1 MLKDILG
8 SFTMLIRF
16 SVENHLSIRDRQEL
30 SMVAASIQDSGA
42 DLISV
47 NDIKLLPAALLYGAN
62 ASGKSNLIS
71 ALNFLKRAVN
81 SSHSRAEP
89 KSKIPRSPFRLN
101 KKSRSS
107 PTKIDLDFFLNKTR
121 YHYGF
126 AATSDAFIEEWLYA
140 FPLGKKQVWFHRDI
154 NKRSIQFGKH
164 LKGSLRTIERLTR
177 PNSLFLSAA
186 AQNAHKQLTPIF
198 EYLGNFSLSYKI
210 ENRATDAGATFSDGS
225 IDERIIQFLQ
235 QADTGIV
242 AHRFEDLLSGV
253 EIDKKGFMTDLLG
266 VLKKYAPEGREFPA
280 EFAEREMK
288 NISLG
293 HATAAKH
300 TEFLDLELES
310 AGTLR
315 LLVLLRP
322 IFEALDHGSLVVID
336 ELDAS
341 LHTYLCEKIV
351 MLFNSRKTNPRG
363 AQLIA
368 TTHDTNLL
376 SAGCVRRDQI
386 WFVEKDSSG
395 ATTLY
400 PLTDIRTRGTE
411 NLERGYLQGR
421 FGAIPFRGP
430 TDLFTGS
437 K

>member
-1 MLKDILG
+1 
-8 SFTMLIRF
+8 MLIRF
-16 SVENHLSIRDRQEL
+16 AVENHLSIRDRQEL
-30 SMVAASIQDSGA
+30 SMVAASLQDSGA
-42 DLISV
+42 DIISV

-62 ASGKSNLIS
+62 ASGKSNVIS
-71 ALNFLKRAVN
+71 ALSFLKSAVR
-81 SSHSRAEP
+81 SSHARGEP
-89 KSKIPRSPFRLN
+89 KGKIPLTPFRLDQ
-101 KKSRSS
+101 KSRTL
-107 PTKIDLDFFLNKTR
+107 PTRIELDFFQNKIR
-121 YHYGF
+121 YSYGF
-126 AATSDAFIEEWLYA
+126 AATSDAFIEEWLHA
-140 FPLGKKQVWFHRDI
+140 FPSGKKQVWFHRDI
-154 NKRSIQFGKH
+154 SRRSIRFGKH
-164 LKGSLRTIERLTR
+164 LKGSLRTIEGLVR

-210 ENRATDAGATFSDGS
+210 ENRAADAGAAFSDGS
-225 IDERIIQFLQ
+225 IDERIIQFLR

-242 AHRFEDLLSGV
+242 DHRFEEMFSGV
-253 EIDKKGFMTDLLG
+253 DIDKKGFMNDLLG
-266 VLKKYAPEGREFPA
+266 IIKKYAPEGREFPA
-280 EFAEREMK
+280 ELAEAEMK

-293 HATAAKH
+293 HRTAAKRP
-300 TEFLDLELES
+300 EFFELDLES

-322 IFEALDHGSLVVID
+322 IFEALDQGSLVVID

-341 LHTYLCEKIV
+341 LHTYLCEKLV
-351 MLFNSRKTNPRG
+351 MLFSSRDTNPRG

-386 WFVEKDSSG
+386 WFVEKDNAGASSV
-395 ATTLY
+395 Y

-411 NLERGYLQGR
+411 NLEKGYLQGR

-430 TDLFTGS
+430 INLSTES